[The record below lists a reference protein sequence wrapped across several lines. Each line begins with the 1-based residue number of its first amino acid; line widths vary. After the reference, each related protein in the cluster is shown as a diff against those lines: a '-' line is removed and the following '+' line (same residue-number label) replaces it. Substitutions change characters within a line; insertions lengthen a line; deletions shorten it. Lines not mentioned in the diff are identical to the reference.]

1 MKDAFIYEG
10 SETEPTD
17 FAETS
22 TSSTSESTTK
32 IIDPIVAERHRNI
45 KCGLINTAISVGI
58 NSIPIIID
66 TVKNK
71 KQGIPNKINRTDI
84 VRLAVT
90 AAFPILETVDAAFLG
105 HKLTE
110 KCHLKD
116 IRNVT
121 NLAMTYPAAHRAL
134 NDFMTKTVKKGD
146 QKSSQ
151 VPEEKTDAAAKTWIG
166 IANLITPYV
175 TSKFTDSNLTFIE
188 KINST
193 IPIPMLGGLVRR
205 FARNNPAINNL
216 YETGTGLIRFAS
228 GSAKSLTNAVRAKPN
243 STINKATTTVSTVAD
258 TLGDILGVPRGNV
271 GYSNFGGYNNY
282 GSSAWGR
289 TIW

>member
-17 FAETS
+17 FAET
-22 TSSTSESTTK
+22 TTTTESTTK
-32 IIDPIVAERHRNI
+32 TIDPIVAERHRNV

-66 TVKNK
+66 SVKNK
-71 KQGIPNKINRTDI
+71 KQGIPNKINKTDI

-105 HKLTE
+105 NKLTE

-116 IRNVT
+116 ARNVV

-134 NDFMTKTVKKGD
+134 NDFMNKTAKKGD
-146 QKSSQ
+146 PNASQ
-151 VPEEKTDAAAKTWIG
+151 VPEEKTDAAAKTWLG

-175 TSKFTDSNLTFIE
+175 TNKFTDSNLTFMQ

-193 IPIPMLGGLVRR
+193 IPIPMVGGLVRR

-258 TLGDILGVPRGNV
+258 TLGDLLGVPRGNV
-271 GYSNFGGYNNY
+271 GYGNFGGYNNY
-282 GSSAWGR
+282 GGSAWGR
-289 TIW
+289 TTW

>member
-17 FAETS
+17 FAENVTQ
-22 TSSTSESTTK
+22 TESTAK
-32 IIDPIVAERHRNI
+32 VVDPIAAERHRNI
-45 KCGLINTAISVGI
+45 KCGIINTVISAGI

-71 KQGIPNKINRTDI
+71 KQGIPNKINKYDVI
-84 VRLAVT
+84 RLAVT
-90 AAFPILETVDAAFLG
+90 TAFPILETVDAAFLG
-105 HKLTE
+105 NKLTE

-121 NLAMTYPAAHRAL
+121 NLAMTYPAAHHAL
-134 NDFMTKTVKKGD
+134 NEFMNKAVKKSD
-146 QKSSQ
+146 PNAANI
-151 VPEEKTDAAAKTWIG
+151 PEEKSDATAKTWLG
-166 IANLITPYV
+166 VANLITPYV
-175 TSKFTDSNLTFIE
+175 TNKFTDSNLTFMQ

-193 IPIPMLGGLVRR
+193 IPIPMVGGLVRR

-243 STINKATTTVSTVAD
+243 STINKATSTVSTVAD
-258 TLGDILGVPRGNV
+258 TLGDLLGVPRGNV
-271 GYSNFGGYNNY
+271 GYSNFGYNNY
-282 GSSAWGR
+282 GGSAWGR
-289 TIW
+289 TNW